1 MFVNVK
7 AVKGANLEIIS
18 SEVIKDQYPILTEQ
32 EAIDFLMVKIKNF
45 VMQGYDVKIHSEV

>member
-1 MFVNVK
+1 MYVSVK
-7 AVKGANLEIIS
+7 ATKGANLDITS